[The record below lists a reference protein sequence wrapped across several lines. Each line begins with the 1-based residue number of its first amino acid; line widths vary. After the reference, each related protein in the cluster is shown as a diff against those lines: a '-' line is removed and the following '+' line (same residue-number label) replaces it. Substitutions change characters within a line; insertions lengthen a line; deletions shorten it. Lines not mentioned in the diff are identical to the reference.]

1 MFFFVSMSLLLYFLM
16 FLTNIF
22 LRKKFLYEEFS
33 TENYNNFL
41 KEKNI
46 KLAEDLKIKDSSSD
60 TIKKEKI
67 IM

>member
-1 MFFFVSMSLLLYFLM
+1 M